1 MQSNGTNQS
10 CWQEL
15 DSYNI
20 DAENIY
26 FIDATSD
33 SNFEN
38 VKRYMSACPDDDA
51 LRKMLTFQDI
61 DCNTGL
67 HFGARNGNYKI
78 VNLIIDE
85 AIRVDCTLHE
95 GL

>member
-1 MQSNGTNQS
+1 
-10 CWQEL
+10 
-15 DSYNI
+15 
-20 DAENIY
+20 
-26 FIDATSD
+26 
-33 SNFEN
+33 
-38 VKRYMSACPDDDA
+38 MSACPDDEA
-51 LRKMLTFQDI
+51 LRKMLSFQDI

-85 AIRVDCTLHE
+85 AIRVDFTIDE